1 MTQTYA
7 IREARPLDLAALL
20 PLCIELWPKE
30 PLAEMEPHMA
40 ATLNRQPLST
50 LPLVV
55 FVASFG
61 DGLVGF
67 IEVGLRSHA
76 EGCDGRRAVGFV
88 EGWYVRPKHRSQ
100 GVGRALM
107 ARAEQWS
114 RDHGAVEIASDT
126 WIDHELSI
134 EAHRALGFDIVE
146 RTVHFRKALMSAQT
160 EPTAATPGD
169 SSVQH

>member
-1 MTQTYA
+1 MPRTFDQPSLFGNDKPA
-7 IREARPLDLAALL
+7 DAAALVTVAADRT
-20 PLCIELWPKE
+20 PLN
-30 PLAEMEPHMA
+30 A
-40 ATLNRQPLST
+40 AQKKFNDLTAKIRHERDRVETLT
-50 LPLVV
+50 
-55 FVASFG
+55 
-61 DGLVGF
+61 
-67 IEVGLRSHA
+67 
-76 EGCDGRRAVGFV
+76 
-88 EGWYVRPKHRSQ
+88 
-100 GVGRALM
+100 ALM

-146 RTVHFRKALMSAQT
+146 RTVHFRKALTSAQT